1 MSMIVPTD
9 EQNNV
14 VAMSKIHRALKIS
27 AYAGAAKAQP
37 VWSKVKTPDGD
48 RMIGEMSV
56 GDPIFRRD
64 GTVGKVIG
72 VFPQGVKHT
81 YRVTF
86 RDGSETHCNEEHLWT
101 VKRGTYPKKGWVTKT
116 LREIID
122 DGLYNNAGAMRYAI
136 PLCEPVQYESVNHFI
151 HPYVLGFLIGDGHL
165 SGGTPA
171 VSFGEKDVESLSIV
185 DSFLPDGFRLNARYT
200 SENCQQ
206 ATITEVV
213 KSVHNSTNPFMTEL
227 KRLCLNVK
235 SGGKFIPQEYMKDSV
250 ENRIWLLKGLMDS
263 DGSCSKNRTRF
274 STTSYELAKDVVTL
288 TQSLGGTC
296 IVNHTDNRDGRL
308 NPIYYLNVKMFVN
321 PFEVKSKASLW
332 SFSEKNPPS
341 RYIKKVEQIGQ
352 DEHVCI
358 KVDADDS
365 LYLTD
370 EFIVTHNTSTLCMV
384 AAEHV
389 VPSLML
395 TFNKS
400 LADEAKSRFPSWC
413 ECRTTHSLAYAS
425 FGAMLQKKLKRPSGP
440 YRNVAG
446 TGTEIAK
453 YFKTGDFIYL
463 VEGEREAR
471 KMKAGGVGV
480 AIKETVA
487 KFEQSADE
495 KIGYRHVS
503 TTTCDQVLLR
513 DAKSLQSFKYL
524 VLSCAQ
530 KLWQLRID
538 VRSDVLATH
547 DTYLKL
553 YQLSHPDLSQYEVLY
568 LDECQDVN
576 AVVLD
581 IFLRQQDKC
590 RLYAVGD
597 GYQNIYSWRGA
608 MNAMLSL
615 DWPEARLSKSFRFGQ
630 EIGDLADVVLA
641 MDGVKQTQV
650 KGWEKLSTYCVPK
663 EDLSEEVWNGQY
675 TMLFRTNGALI
686 FQAVDLI
693 SQGKKVNLEIDV
705 SDFTKFL
712 DSAISLSNSE
722 MNKVKHEKL
731 VQFENWLEC
740 VTEADAVKGE
750 LGRVV
755 SMVNNGS
762 VYTVLKFLADHK
774 NHSNPDVILTT
785 AHKSKGREWDTV
797 ILADDFPSVF
807 NEKGEWVGLQD
818 SERNLLYVA
827 LTRVKK
833 TLGYNETVKN
843 LIERSENVRR
853 YKIS

>member
-1 MSMIVPTD
+1 MSNIVPTD

-14 VAMSKIHRALKIS
+14 VALSKIHRLMKIS
-27 AYAGAAKAQP
+27 AYAGAAK
-37 VWSKVKTPDGD
+37 
-48 RMIGEMSV
+48 
-56 GDPIFRRD
+56 
-64 GTVGKVIG
+64 
-72 VFPQGVKHT
+72 
-81 YRVTF
+81 
-86 RDGSETHCNEEHLWT
+86 
-101 VKRGTYPKKGWVTKT
+101 
-116 LREIID
+116 
-122 DGLYNNAGAMRYAI
+122 
-136 PLCEPVQYESVNHFI
+136 
-151 HPYVLGFLIGDGHL
+151 
-165 SGGTPA
+165 
-171 VSFGEKDVESLSIV
+171 
-185 DSFLPDGFRLNARYT
+185 
-200 SENCQQ
+200 
-206 ATITEVV
+206 
-213 KSVHNSTNPFMTEL
+213 
-227 KRLCLNVK
+227 
-235 SGGKFIPQEYMKDSV
+235 
-250 ENRIWLLKGLMDS
+250 
-263 DGSCSKNRTRF
+263 
-274 STTSYELAKDVVTL
+274 
-288 TQSLGGTC
+288 
-296 IVNHTDNRDGRL
+296 
-308 NPIYYLNVKMFVN
+308 
-321 PFEVKSKASLW
+321 
-332 SFSEKNPPS
+332 
-341 RYIKKVEQIGQ
+341 
-352 DEHVCI
+352 
-358 KVDADDS
+358 
-365 LYLTD
+365 
-370 EFIVTHNTSTLCMV
+370 TSTLCMV
-384 AAEHV
+384 ADQLA

-400 LADEAKSRFPSWC
+400 LAVEAKERFPSWV

-487 KFEQSADE
+487 KFEQSADD

-503 TTTCDQVLLR
+503 TTPCDQVLLR

-581 IFLRQQDKC
+581 IFLRQQEKC

-663 EDLSEEVWNGQY
+663 EELSEEVWNGQY

-686 FQAVDLI
+686 LEAVDLLE
-693 SQGKKVNLEIDV
+693 QGKTVNLEIDV
-705 SDFTKFL
+705 SDFTKLL
-712 DSAISLSNSE
+712 DSAIELQAGN
-722 MNKVKHEKL
+722 MTKVKHESL
-731 VQFENWLEC
+731 VQFANWEEC
-740 VTEADAVKGE
+740 GIEATAVQGE
-750 LGRVV
+750 LLRVYN
-755 SMVNNGS
+755 MVENRS
-762 VYTVLKFLADHK
+762 VYKVLGVLSKHK
-774 NHSNPDVILTT
+774 NVANPDVTLTT
-785 AHKSKGREWDTV
+785 AHKSKGREFDTV
-797 ILADDFPSVF
+797 ILADDFPSPY
-807 NEKGEWVGLQD
+807 NQQGDWVGLQD
-818 SERNLLYVA
+818 MERNLLYVA
-827 LTRVKK
+827 LTRTKK
-833 TLGYNETVKN
+833 ILGYNETVAAMIN
-843 LIERSENVRR
+843 RCGMQTRYDHDLTSELDVDELFKEVVGKQVRQMDR
-853 YKIS
+853 ELRDCLTSE